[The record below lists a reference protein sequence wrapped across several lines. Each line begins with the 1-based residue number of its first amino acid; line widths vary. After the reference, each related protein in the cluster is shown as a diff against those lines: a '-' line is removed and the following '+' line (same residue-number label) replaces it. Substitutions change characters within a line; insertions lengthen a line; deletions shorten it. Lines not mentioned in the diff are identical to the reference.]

1 MSEKGFNIGDTI
13 RQLRK
18 DMKLSLDMASK
29 MTGVSKAMLGQI
41 ERGESNPTIS
51 TLWKISSG
59 LKVSMSTFVSSA
71 DNSRDLLDINDIVP
85 VEEEDGKM
93 LLYNIFPFDPISGF
107 DYLEIRMESGC
118 RHESEPHANVM
129 NEYIVV
135 SSGVLEL
142 TVNEEVYVI
151 KEGQAMSFPGNS
163 YHAYNNPGDEETVF
177 VNVMRYI

>member
-1 MSEKGFNIGDTI
+1 MADSNFNIGDTI
-13 RQLRK
+13 RQIRK

-71 DNSRDLLDINDIVP
+71 DNSHDLIDVSDISP
-85 VEEEDGKM
+85 VEEEEGQM

-107 DYLEIRMESGC
+107 DYLEIHLEPGC

-135 SSGVLEL
+135 RQGVLEL
-142 TVNEEVYVI
+142 VVNEEVYTI
-151 KEGQAMSFPGNS
+151 KQGQAMSFPGNS
-163 YHAYNNPGDEETVF
+163 YHVYNNPGDVKTIFE
-177 VNVMRYI
+177 NVMRYI